1 MDRMPL
7 LALFLQ
13 SMPEEFIVIALGL
26 LLVGYRPP
34 LARLVPVAVL
44 SATASYFIR
53 ALPFPFGVHTLISV
67 VVIVALVCLILQ
79 LSWRR
84 AVLAVLLGVTLLA
97 LGEGVTIPLMTS
109 LTGIPMEQVVAS
121 TWLRIV
127 FPLPHLVPLAVLAWC
142 CWRYRWSLVQAGRE
156 EDEGLP
162 F

>member
-53 ALPFPFGVHTLISV
+53 ALPFPFGVHTLIFVAVTV
-67 VVIVALVCLILQ
+67 VLVWLILRIT
-79 LSWRR
+79 WRR

-97 LGEGVTIPLMTS
+97 LVEGIAIPVITG
-109 LTGIPMEQVVAS
+109 LTGLSMAQVMSS
-121 TWLRIV
+121 TWLRI
-127 FPLPHLVPLAVLAWC
+127 LVPWPHMASLGILAWC